1 MPSSRL
7 LFDDESLPLPR
18 ASRWRALWRLS
29 FALVLAAWSLGLLA
43 WLTLHWGI
51 LPNARAW
58 LPQIEAQASRAL
70 GVPVRIGD
78 LRVRSSGWVPAFELD
93 DVVLLDDAQR
103 EVLRLPRVAAAPAAS
118 SLFALELRLQQLLVD
133 GAELEVRRDVS
144 GAIRVA
150 GFALDAGTP
159 EGDGVLLDTLLRQ
172 REIVLRGARVR
183 WVDEQRAAPPLELH
197 DVDLVVR
204 NGLRS
209 HELRLDATPP
219 AGWGERFSL
228 RGRFASPLLARG
240 DDWRR
245 WSGSLYAELPR
256 VDAGRLA
263 DHLALPFEWRAGVG
277 ALRAWVDL
285 APGGMTA
292 ATVDVAARDVALRLA
307 PDLEPLALR
316 ELGGRVAARRDERAW
331 TVEADDFGFVDD
343 AGRRW
348 PAGDW
353 RLTLRQRGTGAP
365 IDGGELSADRVDLA
379 LTTAVARRL
388 PLGAAASA
396 LLDDLRAAGVVEP
409 LALRW
414 EGPPDAPTRYD
425 VQATVRGLAIAPRA
439 PDDTG
444 ALGRPGLAGA
454 TIVLDAD
461 ERGGRASVGVE
472 RGALVL
478 PGVLERPEL
487 PLDRFAAT
495 FAWRVARQSDGGPPA
510 VELNVSDASFSNAD
524 TRGSFDAV
532 WRTGAGDG
540 IGRGARFPGRLEL
553 QGRLDAMRAGAVARY
568 LPLGLPEATRRYVER
583 AVRGGRISNVRL
595 RVAGDLWDFPF
606 ATDGDGAFRVTG
618 RAEGVDLAYIPDEPG
633 WVSPWPAFTRVAGDL
648 EFDRASMA
656 VRNGVASV
664 YGLELSGVSAT
675 IADMVGD
682 PVLQLSGVAQG
693 PANDL
698 LRYLAT
704 SPVGGWLDGVLVPA
718 RADGDGRLQLAIR
731 VPLDD
736 AEASTVGGVLTLAG
750 NTLTLGPALP
760 ALDDVRGEFEF
771 TERRLAWRGVRA
783 RVFGGEAT
791 FDGGTEPDGT
801 LRVVAAGRA
810 RAEALRTQTPWPMVA
825 HAAAVLAGEADYRLQ
840 LDWGDDAA
848 DPHVDVTS
856 DLVGVAIELPPPL
869 AKAADEPLPL
879 RLRIAPLPASPPR
892 WRDTVE
898 LTLGTRLQAHV
909 ERAGEGERVEVR
921 AGGLG
926 VGEPAPRPERGV
938 AARLRIDEVD
948 LGAWLAAA
956 GSLGGGAGGDDDAQA
971 YLPRQVDLRAGA
983 VQLDARRLT
992 GVALAAQRAADG
1004 RWRARVDADQLAGEL
1019 EWRPGR
1025 GDAAPGGVRARLA
1038 RLHLPRAEDA
1048 PGETRLE
1055 PSPATVPALDVVIDD
1070 FRVGGRELGR
1080 LEVEAVNRPI
1090 AAAPGA
1096 PEAHEWQLNRLRLEN
1111 PAATFAA
1118 TGRWRPAAG
1127 TVPARMAADFRL
1139 ELDDSGALLARLGMP
1154 GALRGG
1160 RGELAGD
1167 VAWQGSPLAPHAP
1180 TMNGQLRLALR
1191 QGRFLQA
1198 DSGAARLLSVLSLQ
1212 ALPRRL
1218 TLDFRDVFEQGF
1230 EFDEASGDVTIT
1242 DGVARTNNLRMRGL
1256 QAGVLMEGEADLAR
1270 ETQDLRVIVVPEINA
1285 GTASLLY
1292 SIINPVI
1299 GLGTFAAQL
1308 FLRQPLAQAG
1318 TREFHVTGTWDDPK
1332 VERVERAA
1340 VVPPPNPTQ

>member
-7 LFDDESLPLPR
+7 LFDDESLPPLR
-18 ASRWRALWRLS
+18 ASRWRVLWRLS
-29 FALVLAAWSLGLLA
+29 FALVSAVWSLGLLA

-70 GVPVRIGD
+70 GTPVHIGD
-78 LRVRSSGWVPAFELD
+78 LRVRSSGWVPAFEFD
-93 DVVLLDDAQR
+93 DVVLLDAAQR
-103 EVLRLPRVAAAPAAS
+103 VVLRLPRVAAAPAAS
-118 SLFALELRLQQLLVD
+118 SLFALELRLQQLLID
-133 GAELEVRRDVS
+133 GAELEVRRDAA
-144 GAIRVA
+144 GAVRVA
-150 GFALDAGTP
+150 GFALDAAAP
-159 EGDGVLLDTLLRQ
+159 AGDGLGLDTVLRQ

-183 WVDEQRAAPPLELH
+183 WVDEQRAAPPLELR

-204 NGLRS
+204 NGLRT
-209 HELRLDATPP
+209 HDLRLDATPP
-219 AGWGERFSL
+219 ADWGERFSL
-228 RGRFASPLLARG
+228 RARFTSPLLERG
-240 DDWRR
+240 HDWRR
-245 WSGSLYAELPR
+245 WSGSVYAELPW
-256 VDAGRLA
+256 VDASRLGR
-263 DHLALPFEWRAGVG
+263 HVALPFELNAGTG
-277 ALRAWVDL
+277 ALRAWLDL
-285 APGGMTA
+285 APGGATA

-307 PDLEPLALR
+307 PGLEPLALR
-316 ELGGRVAARRDERAW
+316 ELGGRLAARRDERAW
-331 TVEADDFGFVDD
+331 TLEADDFGFVDD

-353 RLTLRQRGTGAP
+353 RLTLRQRGVGAP
-365 IDGGELSADRVDLA
+365 IDGGELTAARVDLA

-388 PLGAAASA
+388 PLGAAGSA

-414 EGPPDAPTRYD
+414 EGPLDAPTRYD
-425 VQATVRGLAIAPRA
+425 VQATVRGLAFASRA
-439 PDDTG
+439 PADPG
-444 ALGRPGLAGA
+444 GLGRPGLSGA

-461 ERGGRASVGVE
+461 ERGGRASLDLE

-478 PGVLERPEL
+478 PGVFERPEL
-487 PLDRFAAT
+487 RLDRLAAT
-495 FAWRVARQSDGGPPA
+495 FAWRLERRTEGGPPA
-510 VELNVSDASFSNAD
+510 VELNVIEARFANAD
-524 TRGSFDAV
+524 ARGAFDAT
-532 WRTGAGDG
+532 WRTGDG
-540 IGRGARFPGRLEL
+540 EGSGRGARFPGRLEL
-553 QGRLDAMRAGAVARY
+553 RGRLDAGRADAVARY

-583 AVRGGRISNVRL
+583 AVRGGRISNARF

-606 ATDGDGAFRVTG
+606 AAGADGVFRITG

-664 YGLELSGVSAT
+664 YGLELSGVDVT
-675 IADMVGD
+675 IADMVGE
-682 PVLQLSGVAQG
+682 PVLQLAGVAQG

-698 LRYLAT
+698 LRYIAT
-704 SPVGGWLDGVLVPA
+704 SPIGGWLGDALAPA
-718 RADGDGRLQLAIR
+718 RADGDGRLRLSIR

-736 AEASTVGGVLTLAG
+736 AGASTVGGVLTLAG
-750 NTLTLGPALP
+750 STLTLGPALP
-760 ALDDVRGEFEF
+760 RLDDVRGDFEF
-771 TERRLAWRGVRA
+771 TERALAWRGVRA

-791 FDGGTEPDGT
+791 FDGGTDAHGT

-810 RAEALRTQTPWPMVA
+810 RAEALRTQAPWPVVA
-825 HAAAVLAGEADYRLQ
+825 RAAAALAGEADYRLQ
-840 LDWGDDAA
+840 LDWDDDTA
-848 DPHVDVTS
+848 DPRVAVTS
-856 DLVGVAIELPPPL
+856 DLVGMAIELPPPL
-869 AKAADEPLPL
+869 AKAAGEALPL
-879 RLRIAPLPASPPR
+879 QLRIAPLPAQAPR
-892 WRDTVE
+892 WRDSVE

-926 VGEPAPRPERGV
+926 VGEPAPRPERGI
-938 AARLRIDEVD
+938 AARLRVDDLD
-948 LGAWLAAA
+948 LGAWLVAA
-956 GSLGGGAGGDDDAQA
+956 GSLAGGGAAGGDAQA
-971 YLPRQVDLRAGA
+971 YLPQQLDLRAGA

-992 GVALAAQRAADG
+992 DVALAAQRAADG
-1004 RWRARVDADQLAGEL
+1004 RWRARVDADQLAGDL

-1025 GDAAPGGVRARLA
+1025 DGTAPGGVRARLA
-1038 RLHLPRAEDA
+1038 RLHLPSAGDEPAARRLDA
-1048 PGETRLE
+1048 S
-1055 PSPATVPALDVVIDD
+1055 PSTVPALDVVVDD
-1070 FRVGGRELGR
+1070 FSVGGHDLGR
-1080 LEVEAVNRPI
+1080 LEVEAVNRAI

-1096 PEAHEWQLNRLRLEN
+1096 PEAHEWQLNRLRVAN
-1111 PAATFAA
+1111 PAASFTA
-1118 TGRWRPAAG
+1118 TGLWRPAAG
-1127 TVPARMAADFRL
+1127 AAPARMAADFRL
-1139 ELDDSGALLARLGMP
+1139 ELDDGGALLARLGMP
-1154 GALRGG
+1154 DALRGG
-1160 RGELAGD
+1160 RGELGGD

-1191 QGRFLQA
+1191 DGKFLQA

-1230 EFDEASGDVTIT
+1230 QFDEATGDVTIT

-1292 SIINPVI
+1292 SIINPVV

-1332 VERVERAA
+1332 VERVDRAA
-1340 VVPPPNPTQ
+1340 AVPPPNPTQ